1 MKFVRFI
8 KDNKIHYGVV
18 EENLI
23 RQISGDIFAHYKIL
37 KKSYPI
43 DEVRLMA
50 PCTPSKIIAV
60 GLNYRTH
67 AEEVKMELPEEP
79 ILFLKPATA
88 VIGPEQEILYPP
100 MSKQVDYEGE
110 LGVVIGRECTA
121 VTERQ
126 APSCILGYACVNDVA
141 ARDLQKKDTQWT
153 RAKGFNTFAPLGPC
167 IQTDLDPSAVLV
179 ETFLNG
185 EKKQSAST
193 KDLIFP
199 VNYLVSFISQVMTL
213 LPGDVIA
220 TGTPSGIGSM
230 QVGDVVAVKIEG
242 IGTLSNV
249 VAKR

>member
-8 KDNKIHYGVV
+8 KDNKIHYGII
-18 EENLI
+18 EENLV
-23 RQISGDIFAHYKIL
+23 RQISGDIFSHYKIL
-37 KKSYPI
+37 KKSYPV
-43 DEVRLMA
+43 DEVRLLS
-50 PCTPSKIIAV
+50 PCTPSKIIAI

-88 VIGPEQEILYPP
+88 IIGPEREILYPP
-100 MSKQVDYEGE
+100 MSRQVDYEGE

-121 VTERQ
+121 ATEEQ
-126 APSCILGYACVNDVA
+126 APSCILGYTCVNDVT
-141 ARDLQKKDTQWT
+141 ARDLQKKDKQWI

-167 IQTDLDPSAVLV
+167 IQTDLDPSNVLV

-185 EKKQSAST
+185 EKKQSALT
-193 KDLIFP
+193 RDLIFP

-220 TGTPSGIGSM
+220 TGTPSGIGPR

-242 IGTLSNV
+242 IGTLRNV